1 MKQRK
6 CIWRPVSPSPLQA
19 WASENPFLA
28 LSPSKDT
35 APDFASASQDLT
47 IFCSDIVIQDIS
59 CSRQAPVLHVTNAS
73 HDVVDRPDSTPLV
86 TSAVLH
92 STQERGDVIEVF
104 VTATDPTVCDQP
116 LLVPDEALSA
126 SMPDDSMNADVTSEQ
141 CIFCDRFLGFRKY
154 SSYWATCFVA
164 LCCFRLS

>member
-1 MKQRK
+1 MLVTIVVRLVTMLE
-6 CIWRPVSPSPLQA
+6 I
-19 WASENPFLA
+19 A
-28 LSPSKDT
+28 LEK
-35 APDFASASQDLT
+35 
-47 IFCSDIVIQDIS
+47 
-59 CSRQAPVLHVTNAS
+59 HVTNAS

-116 LLVPDEALSA
+116 LLVPDEALFA

-141 CIFCDRFLGFRKY
+141 CIFCNTFLGFQKC

-164 LCCFRLS
+164 LCCFCLS